1 LALATMPVRHLQSRT
16 TSWEVTLSISV
27 YELSVPVFAH
37 SLEAL
42 ANVLTKA
49 EANATER
56 KIDPAV
62 LINSR
67 LAPDMF
73 ALKNQV
79 QLASDHAK
87 GAPTRLT
94 GRDGPRYEDNEQTF
108 AELQARIAK
117 TRDYLATFTSADFEG
132 AENRAIVIKGRVRE
146 LNFTGL
152 DYLRHFAL
160 PNFFFHVTTAYDILR
175 HNGVPLSKIDFIG
188 NRPDAR

>member
-1 LALATMPVRHLQSRT
+1 
-16 TSWEVTLSISV
+16 LSVSL
-27 YELSVPVFAH
+27 YELSVPMFLQ

-42 ANVLTKA
+42 SNVLKKA
-49 EANATER
+49 EANAEER

-62 LINSR
+62 LVNAR

-87 GAPTRLT
+87 GAPSRLT
-94 GRDGPRYEDNEQTF
+94 GRDNPRYEDNEQTF
-108 AELQARIAK
+108 ADLQARIAK
-117 TRDYLATFTSADFEG
+117 TRDYLGTFKPEDFEG
-132 AENRAIVIKGRVRE
+132 AEDRPVVIKGRARE

-152 DYLRHFAL
+152 NYIRHFAL
-160 PNFFFHVTTAYDILR
+160 PNFFFHATTAYDILR

-188 NRPDAR
+188 GNR

>member
-1 LALATMPVRHLQSRT
+1 MEEAL
-16 TSWEVTLSISV
+16 SV
-27 YELSVPVFAH
+27 SLYELSVPMFLH

-49 EANATER
+49 EANAEER

-62 LINSR
+62 FLNAR

-87 GAPTRLT
+87 GAPSRLT
-94 GRDGPRYEDNEQTF
+94 GRENPRYEDNEQTF
-108 AELQARIAK
+108 ADLQARIAK
-117 TRDYLATFTSADFEG
+117 TRDYLGTFKPEEFEG
-132 AENRAIVIKGRVRE
+132 AEARPVVIKGRVRE

-152 DYLRHFAL
+152 TYLRHFAL
-160 PNFFFHVTTAYDILR
+160 PNFFFHTTTAYDILR
-175 HNGVPLSKIDFIG
+175 HNGVPLSKVDFTGGG
-188 NRPDAR
+188 NR